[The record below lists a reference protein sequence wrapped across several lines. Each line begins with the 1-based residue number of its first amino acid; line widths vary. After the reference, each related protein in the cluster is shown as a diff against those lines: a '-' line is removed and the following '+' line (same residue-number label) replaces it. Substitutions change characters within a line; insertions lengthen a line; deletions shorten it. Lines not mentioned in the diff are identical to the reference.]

1 MKTVLIIDDNPV
13 ITSIYRG
20 KLAAEGLHTEIGV
33 NGDEG
38 LKMLDRCKPDVV
50 LLDLMLP
57 KVNGMEVLQR
67 IRARPD
73 YKNLPVIV
81 FSNSYSPEI
90 MQQAWGYGATDVLH
104 KSNTTPRNVV
114 LALVRAIGGNAA
126 PAAAAAVAPSAEPM
140 QAAPAR
146 TVVDRAA
153 SPADQIAVLL
163 QKFAAGEIAS
173 GSGDFVRLMSGGGLG
188 EHFAAPMLK
197 LFAAIEVLVAVADQA
212 VAGPA
217 RELCHDSIRAIARV
231 CRQTAGAAEGSLLS
245 PVAVS
250 RSAH

>member
-90 MQQAWGYGATDVLH
+90 MQQAWGFGATDVLH

-114 LALVRAIGGNAA
+114 LALVRAIAGNAA
-126 PAAAAAVAPSAEPM
+126 PAGAQGAEAV
-140 QAAPAR
+140 QAAPAPP
-146 TVVDRAA
+146 VINPAV
-153 SPADQIAVLL
+153 SPAEQIASLL

-173 GSGDFVRLMSGGGLG
+173 GSGDFVRLLSGDGLG
-188 EHFAAPMLK
+188 DHFAAPMLK

-212 VAGPA
+212 GAGPT

-231 CRQTAGAAEGSLLS
+231 CRQNAGAAEGSLLS
-245 PVAVS
+245 PVAMS
-250 RSAH
+250 RSAR